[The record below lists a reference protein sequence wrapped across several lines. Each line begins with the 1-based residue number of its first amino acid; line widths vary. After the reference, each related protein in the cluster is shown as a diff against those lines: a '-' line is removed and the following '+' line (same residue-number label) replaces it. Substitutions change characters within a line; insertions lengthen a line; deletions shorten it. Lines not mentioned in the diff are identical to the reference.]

1 MKTAYLI
8 LTATLAISALGASIV
23 SAHSQTSQY
32 GGGYLHGRV
41 YGFNYDNYLL
51 PISWANITATNGA
64 STFHA
69 ASDVDGG
76 YEIFIP
82 VGNYNV
88 TATEPGYVSY
98 STSVSVSG
106 GSSSVI
112 NFYLYESHVPIPEF
126 QSEPISVILAL
137 SIIPVLLSKKSAA
150 RSDKQLRRHF

>member
-1 MKTAYLI
+1 MKTVTLI
-8 LTATLAISALGASIV
+8 LTVTLAISALGASIV

-32 GGGYLHGRV
+32 GGGYLHGWV

-51 PISWANITATNGA
+51 PISWANITATDGL

-69 ASDVDGG
+69 ASDVNGS
-76 YEIFIP
+76 YEMFIP
-82 VGNYNV
+82 VGYYNV

-126 QSEPISVILAL
+126 QSELFSVVLAL
-137 SIIPVLLSKKSAA
+137 SIIAVLLPKKSAA
-150 RSDKQLRRHF
+150 RTNKQLRRHF